1 MMICGTLAHNGIT
14 NYGKGKIFIVH
25 KAEHILSG
33 IYPELT
39 HGQGI
44 ALLMPKYLEINK
56 NQYKDKILK
65 MGRMVFQ
72 MKSTPSCNAV
82 IAKLKEWLNSLPIAH
97 NYDELAFQVKQE
109 DLAKAEKVLKVK

>member
-1 MMICGTLAHNGIT
+1 
-14 NYGKGKIFIVH
+14 
-25 KAEHILSG
+25 
-33 IYPELT
+33 
-39 HGQGI
+39 
-44 ALLMPKYLEINK
+44 
-56 NQYKDKILK
+56 

-97 NYDELAFQVKQE
+97 NYDELPFQVKQE